1 MFDDNTAHNL
11 EPMTH
16 ETETHTSGPAVVDAP
31 EPAQPAPVEAEAS
44 APEHASAEPA
54 APEIPAPAAN
64 DDFAAALET
73 FTTDTSVSVVKV
85 T

>member
-1 MFDDNTAHNL
+1 LFDDNTAHNL

-54 APEIPAPAAN
+54 APETPAAN